1 MKILCTV
8 KIEVTKRFF
17 F

>member
-1 MKILCTV
+1 MKILCTG